1 MESDGARVADTLKK
15 KKKHTRDTTLDGF
28 NGNFFH
34 ILEIKSFCFAIAKC
48 DLMQDVAAMFHLP

>member
-1 MESDGARVADTLKK
+1 MESDGAGGADTL
-15 KKKHTRDTTLDGF
+15 KKHTRDTTLDGF

-34 ILEIKSFCFAIAKC
+34 ILEIKSFCFAIAQC